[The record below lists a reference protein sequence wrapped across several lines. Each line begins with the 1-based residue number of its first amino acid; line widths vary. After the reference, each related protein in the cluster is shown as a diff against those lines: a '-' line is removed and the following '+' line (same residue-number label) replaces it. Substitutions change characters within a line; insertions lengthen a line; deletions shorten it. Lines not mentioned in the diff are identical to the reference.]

1 MAIRVSLPSRRT
13 VQRGFGLLQVM
24 LLIAVLG
31 GLATMGFL
39 EWRERTAIENARL
52 ERLNLSQADQA
63 LQTFATVARR
73 LPCPDTDRDGVEDC
87 GGTEQKGWLPATTL
101 RMAGADPGVDIG
113 QIRYLVQRGAGDFDL
128 TVLDDAWRPLEYDDD
143 GTTFFAMRDA
153 PPYQENVRTLADFCQ
168 RLQAGADTALAA
180 GMAQVNAAPARAVA
194 YALAHPGDED
204 TDGDG
209 SLFDGANTG
218 ANSVLEDPQRS
229 PILAAYD
236 DIVLDR
242 PFAALQTAFH
252 CNVLN
257 DSINTVALAHDISSS
272 VDEMKEENIEAAE
285 RAIIF
290 ASIGAAI
297 TAVETAAV
305 VLEGI
310 SDAGNA
316 AGEWAI
322 CIASLGIAANAC
334 AAAGIHTASAAL
346 TAGVIVANVASIAAN
361 VTAAVL
367 AGNAL
372 ALADSTV
379 NASSLS
385 CTVPDLTTQLNQAQ
399 GELNDAIADRQA
411 IVNEIAAKQVEL
423 NNAIAARNQAIA
435 NLRFWVRW
443 GYPWSSI
450 DGRVDTLL
458 SSAGT
463 WGTANTSYS
472 DATAQVQ
479 LYQDAVTNWTNTR
492 DDYANMIANRTTLI
506 SQLQSEIAALDTQI
520 APLSQQVT
528 SLNQQI
534 NATSDPSLI
543 ASLTAQRDAVQTQ
556 LTPLQTERLEKT
568 ARLSLLQDATALQN
582 EYNDAVTEL
591 ATAQSNL
598 ATAQAAQTAA
608 LTSINSAQSSYA
620 SNYNS
625 LQNPGRYQLQVLP
638 EVWACSTTAINVCQP
653 GDINTYSAI
662 QTALNDLFGPATNVA
677 LAPGPS
683 SRYFRPEQIQRE
695 IDELNRS
702 LAAADNRIDAA
713 QDSYDSLAAQVAN
726 PPPCNITGSGVTP
739 MPPDAAESIL
749 INVDIKGGTR

>member
-1 MAIRVSLPSRRT
+1 MALRVPLPSRRT

-31 GLATMGFL
+31 GLATMGYL
-39 EWRERTAIENARL
+39 EWRERTAVENARL
-52 ERLNLSQADQA
+52 ERLHLSQADQA

-87 GGTEQKGWLPATTL
+87 GGTAQKGWLPATTL
-101 RMAGADPGVDIG
+101 RLAGADPGVDIG

-143 GTTFFAMRDA
+143 GASFFAMRDA
-153 PPYQENVRTLADFCQ
+153 PPYQENIRTLADFCQ
-168 RLQAGADTALAA
+168 RLQAGADATLAA
-180 GMAQVNAAPARAVA
+180 GMAQVNAVPARAVA

-218 ANSVLEDPQRS
+218 ATSVLEDPQRS
-229 PILAAYD
+229 PLLAAYD
-236 DIVLDR
+236 DIVLGR
-242 PFAALQTAFH
+242 PFGVLQTAFH
-252 CNVLN
+252 CNVLT

-272 VDEMKEENIEAAE
+272 VDEMKEENIESAE

-290 ASIGAAI
+290 ASVGAAI
-297 TAVETAAV
+297 TAVETAGV

-411 IVNEIAAKQVEL
+411 IVNEIAAKQIEL
-423 NNAIAARNQAIA
+423 NNAITARNQSIA

-450 DGRVDTLL
+450 DGRVDAVI

-463 WGTANTSYS
+463 WGTANDSYT
-472 DATAQVQ
+472 DATAEVQ
-479 LYQDAVTNWTNTR
+479 LYQDAVTNWTATR
-492 DDYANMIANRTTLI
+492 NDYANMITNRTSMI

-520 APLSQQVT
+520 AAETNTTARAALQQ
-528 SLNQQI
+528 Q
-534 NATSDPSLI
+534 
-543 ASLTAQRDAVQTQ
+543 
-556 LTPLQTERLEKT
+556 RLEKT

-582 EYNDAVTEL
+582 EYNDAVTAL

-598 ATAQAAQTAA
+598 AAAQAAQTAA
-608 LTSINSAQSSYA
+608 QTSINSAQSAYA

-625 LQNPGRYQLQVLP
+625 LQNPGRYLLVSP
-638 EVWACSTTAINVCQP
+638 VSGIYACATTAINVCQP
-653 GDINTYSAI
+653 GDINTYPWI
-662 QTALNDLFGPATNVA
+662 QNALYDLFGPATNVA
-677 LAPGPS
+677 LAPGAS

-695 IDELNRS
+695 IDALQDS
-702 LAAADNRIDAA
+702 LDAADDRIDAA

-726 PPPCNITGSGVTP
+726 PPPCNISGSGVTP
-739 MPPDAAESIL
+739 MPPDAAEDIL

>member
-24 LLIAVLG
+24 LLISVLG
-31 GLATMGFL
+31 GLATMGYL

-52 ERLNLSQADQA
+52 ERLHLSQADQA
-63 LQTFATVARR
+63 LQTFVTVARR

-101 RMAGADPGVDIG
+101 RLAGADPGVDTG

-143 GTTFFAMRDA
+143 GASFFAMRDA
-153 PPYQENVRTLADFCQ
+153 PPYQQNIRTLADFCQ
-168 RLQAGADTALAA
+168 RLQAGADATLAA

-218 ANSVLEDPQRS
+218 ATSALEDPQRA
-229 PILAAYD
+229 PLLAAYD

-242 PFAALQTAFH
+242 PFGALQTAFH
-252 CNVLN
+252 CSVLT

-272 VDEMKEENIEAAE
+272 VDEMKQENIESAR

-297 TAVETAAV
+297 TAVETAGV

-411 IVNEIAAKQVEL
+411 IVNQIAAKQIEL

-472 DATAQVQ
+472 DATAQVA
-479 LYQDAVTNWTNTR
+479 LHQDAVTNWTATR

-520 APLSQQVT
+520 AAETNTTTRAALQQ
-528 SLNQQI
+528 Q
-534 NATSDPSLI
+534 
-543 ASLTAQRDAVQTQ
+543 
-556 LTPLQTERLEKT
+556 RLEKT

-582 EYNDAVTEL
+582 EYNNAVTRLSE
-591 ATAQSNL
+591 AQSNL
-598 ATAQAAQTAA
+598 AAAQAAQSAA
-608 LTSINSAQSSYA
+608 QTSITSAQSSYA

-638 EVWACSTTAINVCQP
+638 SVVWACATTAINVCQP

-662 QTALNDLFGPATNVA
+662 QTSLYDLFGPATNVA
-677 LAPGPS
+677 LAPGPD

-695 IDELNRS
+695 IDALQDS
-702 LAAADNRIDAA
+702 LDAADDRIDAA

-739 MPPDAAESIL
+739 MPPSAAESIL

>member
-31 GLATMGFL
+31 GLATMGYL
-39 EWRERTAIENARL
+39 EWRERTAVENARL
-52 ERLNLSQADQA
+52 ERLHLSQADQA

-73 LPCPDTDRDGVEDC
+73 LPCPDTDRDGEEDC

-113 QIRYLVQRGAGDFDL
+113 QIRYLVQRGAGDHDL
-128 TVLDDAWRPLEYDDD
+128 TLLDDAWRPLEYDDD
-143 GTTFFAMRDA
+143 GATFFAMRDA
-153 PPYQENVRTLADFCQ
+153 PPYQQNIRTLADFCQ
-168 RLQAGADTALAA
+168 RLQAGADATLAA
-180 GMAQVNAAPARAVA
+180 GMAQVNASPARAVA

-218 ANSVLEDPQRS
+218 ATSVLEDPQRA
-229 PILAAYD
+229 PLLATYD

-242 PFAALQTAFH
+242 PFGALQTAFH
-252 CNVLN
+252 CNVLV

-411 IVNEIAAKQVEL
+411 IVNEIAAKQIEL

-435 NLRFWVRW
+435 SLRFWVRW

-463 WGTANTSYS
+463 WGTANNSYT
-472 DATAQVQ
+472 DATAQVA
-479 LYQDAVTNWTNTR
+479 LYQDAVTNWTATR
-492 DDYANMIANRTTLI
+492 DDYANMIANRTSMI

-520 APLSQQVT
+520 AAETDTTARAALQQ
-528 SLNQQI
+528 Q
-534 NATSDPSLI
+534 
-543 ASLTAQRDAVQTQ
+543 
-556 LTPLQTERLEKT
+556 RLEKT

-598 ATAQAAQTAA
+598 AAAQAAQTAA
-608 LTSINSAQSSYA
+608 QTSINSAQSSYA

-638 EVWACSTTAINVCQP
+638 SVVWACATTAINVCQP

-677 LAPGPS
+677 QAPGPD

-695 IDELNRS
+695 IDALQDS
-702 LAAADNRIDAA
+702 LDAADDRIDAA

-739 MPPDAAESIL
+739 MPPSAAQTIL

>member
-1 MAIRVSLPSRRT
+1 MAIGVPLPSRRT

-31 GLATMGFL
+31 GLATMGYL
-39 EWRERTAIENARL
+39 EWRERTAVENARL
-52 ERLNLSQADQA
+52 ERLHLSQADQA
-63 LQTFATVARR
+63 LQTFVTVARR

-101 RMAGADPGVDIG
+101 RMAGADPGVDVG

-143 GTTFFAMRDA
+143 GASSFAMRDA
-153 PPYQENVRTLADFCQ
+153 PPYQENIRTLADFCQ

-209 SLFDGANTG
+209 SLFDGANAG
-218 ANSVLEDPQRS
+218 ATSVLEDPQRS
-229 PILAAYD
+229 PLLAAYD

-242 PFAALQTAFH
+242 PFAVLQTAFH
-252 CNVLN
+252 CNVLT
-257 DSINTVALAHDISSS
+257 DAINTVALAHDVSSS

-290 ASIGAAI
+290 ASLGAAI
-297 TAVETAAV
+297 TAVETASV

-316 AGEWAI
+316 AAEWAG
-322 CIASLGIAANAC
+322 CIASLGLAVNLC
-334 AAAGIHTASAAL
+334 VAAGIHTGAAAM
-346 TAGVIVANVASIAAN
+346 TAVVIVANVASIAAN

-372 ALADSTV
+372 ALADSDV
-379 NASSLS
+379 DASSLS
-385 CTVPDLTTQLNQAQ
+385 CNVPNLTTQLNQAQ
-399 GELNDAIADRQA
+399 AELNDAIADRQA
-411 IVNEIAAKQVEL
+411 IVNQIAAKQIEL
-423 NNAIAARNQAIA
+423 NNAIAARNQSIA

-450 DGRVDTLL
+450 DGRVDAVI

-463 WGTANTSYS
+463 WGTANDSYTE
-472 DATAQVQ
+472 ATAQVQ
-479 LYQDAVTNWTNTR
+479 LYQDAVTNWTATR
-492 DDYANMIANRTTLI
+492 DDYANMIANRTSLT

-520 APLSQQVT
+520 A
-528 SLNQQI
+528 
-534 NATSDPSLI
+534 ATTDPV
-543 ASLTAQRDAVQTQ
+543 AREA
-556 LTPLQTERLEKT
+556 LQTERLEKT

-582 EYNDAVTEL
+582 EYDNAVTEL
-591 ATAQSNL
+591 ATAQANL
-598 ATAQAAQTAA
+598 AAAQAAQSAA
-608 LTSINSAQSSYA
+608 QTSITSAQSSYA
-620 SNYNS
+620 SDYNS

-638 EVWACSTTAINVCQP
+638 EVWACATTAINVCQP

-662 QTALNDLFGPATNVA
+662 QNALYDLFGPATNVA
-677 LAPGPS
+677 LAPGPD

-695 IDELNRS
+695 IDALQDS
-702 LAAADNRIDAA
+702 LDAADDRIDAA

-739 MPPDAAESIL
+739 MPPAAAQSIL
-749 INVDIKGGTR
+749 TNVDIKGGTR